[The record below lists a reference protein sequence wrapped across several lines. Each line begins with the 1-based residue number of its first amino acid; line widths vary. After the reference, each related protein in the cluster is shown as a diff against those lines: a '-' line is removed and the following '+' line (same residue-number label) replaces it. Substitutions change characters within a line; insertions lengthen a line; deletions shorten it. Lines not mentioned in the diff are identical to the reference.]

1 LHAGAATTAR
11 ERVAAVVRWLVR
23 AAAIIVI
30 VVAALVVL
38 DFAELVVPVEPD
50 DTASMATTIPGCK
63 GRVLAQ
69 GLTYRLSDPSQG
81 DIVAV
86 HAAETDAGQIV
97 PDKDADDRTLV
108 LRVAAGPGDTIVGRD
123 GTVFVNDVKF
133 DDITTKPFREVKVPN
148 EQYFLLGDNRSAAVD
163 SRTFGPVLG
172 NAIFAKVFA
181 VYWPLRDI
189 AFSLGQFTGAPPGRI
204 TCD

>member
-1 LHAGAATTAR
+1 
-11 ERVAAVVRWLVR
+11 VVRWLVR
-23 AAAIIVI
+23 AAAILVI

-38 DFAELVVPVEPD
+38 GFAELLVLVGPD

-69 GLTYRLSDPSQG
+69 GLTYRISDPSPG
-81 DIVAV
+81 DVVTV
-86 HAAETDAGQIV
+86 HAAVTDAGKIV

-108 LRVAAGPGDTIVGRD
+108 LRVAAGPGDTIVGKA
-123 GTVFVNDVKF
+123 GTVFVNDIKF

-181 VYWPLRDI
+181 VYWPVRDI
-189 AFSLGQFTGAPPGRI
+189 SFSLGQFTGAPPGRI
-204 TCD
+204 GCD

>member
-1 LHAGAATTAR
+1 M
-11 ERVAAVVRWLVR
+11 VRWLVR
-23 AAAIIVI
+23 AAAILVI

-38 DFAELVVPVEPD
+38 NFAELLVPVGPD

-63 GRVLAQ
+63 SRVLAQ
-69 GLTYRLSDPSQG
+69 GLTYRISDPSPG

-86 HAAETDAGQIV
+86 HAAETIEGKFI

-108 LRVAAGPGDTIVGRD
+108 LRVVAGPGDTVVGRD
-123 GTVFVNDVKF
+123 GTVFVNEIKF
-133 DDITTKPFREVKVPN
+133 DDITTKPFPEEKVPN

-172 NAIFAKVFA
+172 NTIFAKVFA

-189 AFSLGQFTGAPPGRI
+189 SFSLGQFTGAPPGRLD
-204 TCD
+204 CN

>member
-1 LHAGAATTAR
+1 M
-11 ERVAAVVRWLVR
+11 VSWLIR
-23 AAAIIVI
+23 AAAIVVI

-38 DFAELVVPVEPD
+38 NFAELLVPVEPD
-50 DTASMATTIPGCK
+50 DSASMATTIPGCD

-69 GLTYRLSDPSQG
+69 GLTYRWSDPSPG
-81 DIVAV
+81 DVVTV
-86 HAAETDAGQIV
+86 HAAETVEGKFI
-97 PDKDADDRTLV
+97 PDKDANDRTLV
-108 LRVAAGPGDTIVGRD
+108 LRVAAGPGDTIVGKT
-123 GTVFVNDVKF
+123 GTVFVNEIKF
-133 DDITTKPFREVKVPN
+133 DDITTKPFPEVKVPN

-189 AFSLGQFTGAPPGRI
+189 SFSLGQFTGAPPGRI
-204 TCD
+204 DCG